1 MILSASNKPP
11 GWRKDRG
18 LGLLG
23 HNVIKAAG
31 RRFPEAKPGDIAL
44 SLVLLQQGE
53 AVGFSHRGDHLGY
66 PASLVKLF
74 FMVAA
79 EAWLASGRLTPSREL
94 REAVTAMVAW
104 SSNDATSIV
113 LDLLTRTTS
122 GPALPPGAFA
132 RWLTRRQILNRYFA
146 GWRCPEFAG
155 INLVQKTW
163 YEAPYGREHQS
174 CYDVPN
180 NRNRLS
186 SNAVARLLLALAK
199 GEAVDRPRSRA
210 MLRRME
216 RFPAKVDRKNPWNQ
230 VTGFLGEGLPGDAR
244 VWSKAGWSSTTRH
257 DSAIV
262 ELADGTR
269 FILVVMTYGAA
280 LAANKRL
287 LPFIARRVASGVPKL
302 RV

>member
-1 MILSASNKPP
+1 MILSASNKGP
-11 GWRKDRG
+11 GWRKDPK
-18 LGLLG
+18 LALLG

-31 RRFPEAKPGDIAL
+31 RRFPEARPGNMAF
-44 SLVLLQQGE
+44 SLVLLRGKD
-53 AVGFSHRGDHLGY
+53 AAGFCHRGDHLGY

-79 EAWLASGRLTPSREL
+79 EVWLEEGRLPPSREL
-94 REAVTAMVAW
+94 REALAAMVAW
-104 SSNDATSIV
+104 SSNDATSLII
-113 LDLLTRTTS
+113 DLLTRTTS
-122 GPALPPGAFA
+122 GPALPPAALA
-132 RWLTRRQILNRYFA
+132 RWLARRGVLNRRFA
-146 GWRCPEFAG
+146 GWRRPEFAG
-155 INLVQKTW
+155 INLAQKTW

-174 CYDVPN
+174 CFDVPN
-180 NRNRLS
+180 NRNRLTS
-186 SNAVARLLLALAK
+186 DAVARLLLAIAE
-199 GEAVDRPRSRA
+199 GEAASPRRCRA
-210 MLRRME
+210 MLRLLA

-280 LAANKRL
+280 LAANRRL
-287 LPFIARRVASGVPKL
+287 LPFIARQVAGGVQNL
-302 RV
+302 RG

>member
-1 MILSASNKPP
+1 MFLSAANKGP
-11 GWRKDRG
+11 GWQKEPI

-31 RRFPEAKPGDIAL
+31 RRFPEAKPGKMAL
-44 SLVLLQQGE
+44 SLVLLRGDG
-53 AVGFSHRGDHLGY
+53 AVGFSHRGDHPGY

-79 EAWLASGRLTPSREL
+79 EAWLAEGRLPPTREL
-94 REAVTAMVAW
+94 RDAVAAMITW
-104 SSNDATSIV
+104 SSNDATSLV
-113 LDLLTRTTS
+113 VDLLTRTTS
-122 GPALPPGAFA
+122 GPALPPAALA
-132 RWLTRRQILNRYFA
+132 RWLARRRFLNRYFL
-146 GWRCPEFAG
+146 GWRRPEFAG
-155 INLVQKTW
+155 INLAQKTW

-174 CYDVPN
+174 CFAAPN

-186 SNAVARLLLALAK
+186 ADAVARLLLAIAE
-199 GEAVDRPRSRA
+199 GQAVNRRRSRA
-210 MLRRME
+210 MLRLME
-216 RFPAKVDRKNPWNQ
+216 RFPAKIDRKNPWNQ
-230 VTGFLGEGLPGDAR
+230 VTGFLGEGLPEDAR

-287 LPFIARRVASGVPKL
+287 LPFIARQVASGMKKL
-302 RV
+302 RG

>member
-1 MILSASNKPP
+1 MFLSASNKGP
-11 GWRKDRG
+11 GWQKDPG
-18 LGLLG
+18 LALLG

-31 RRFPEAKPGDIAL
+31 RRFPEAKPGDMAL
-44 SLVLLQQGE
+44 SLVLLRKGD
-53 AVGFSHRGDHLGY
+53 AVGFSHRGNDLGY

-79 EAWLASGRLTPSREL
+79 EAWLAAGRLTPSREL
-94 REAVTAMVAW
+94 REAMAAMIAW

-122 GPALPPGAFA
+122 GPALPPVALA
-132 RWLTRRQILNRYFA
+132 RWLARRQILNRYFA
-146 GWRCPEFAG
+146 AWHCPEFAG
-155 INLVQKTW
+155 INLAQKTW

-174 CYDVPN
+174 CFAVPK

-186 SNAVARLLLALAK
+186 SDAVARLLLAIAE
-199 GEAVDRPRSRA
+199 GEAVNRRRSRA
-210 MLRRME
+210 MLRPME
-216 RFPAKVDRKNPWNQ
+216 RSPAKVDRKNSWNQ

-269 FILVVMTYGAA
+269 FILVVMPYGAA
-280 LAANKRL
+280 LAGNTRL
-287 LPFIARRVASGVPKL
+287 LPFLARQVASGVQKL
-302 RV
+302 RD

>member
-1 MILSASNKPP
+1 MVLSAANKGP
-11 GWRKDRG
+11 GWRKDPI
-18 LGLLG
+18 LALLG

-31 RRFPEAKPGDIAL
+31 RRFPEAKPGDMAL
-44 SLVLLQQGE
+44 SLVLLRDKD
-53 AVGFSHRGDHLGY
+53 AVGFSHRGDHPGY

-79 EAWLASGRLTPSREL
+79 EAWLEEGRLAPSREL

-113 LDLLTRTTS
+113 VDLLTRTTS
-122 GPALPPGAFA
+122 GPALPPAALA
-132 RWLTRRQILNRYFA
+132 RWLARRRILNRYFA
-146 GWRCPEFAG
+146 GWRWPEFAG
-155 INLVQKTW
+155 IHLAQKTW

-174 CYDVPN
+174 CFGVPK

-186 SNAVARLLLALAK
+186 TDAVARLMLAIAE
-199 GEAVDRPRSRA
+199 GEAVSPRRSRA
-210 MLRRME
+210 MLRLMARS
-216 RFPAKVDRKNPWNQ
+216 PAKVDRKNPWNQ
-230 VTGFLGEGLPGDAR
+230 VTGFLGEGLPPGAR
-244 VWSKAGWSSTTRH
+244 LWSKAGWSSTTRH

-269 FILVVMTYGAA
+269 FILVAMTYGAA

-287 LPFIARRVASGVPKL
+287 LPFLARQVASSVQKL
-302 RV
+302 RG

>member
-1 MILSASNKPP
+1 MFLSAANKGP
-11 GWRKDRG
+11 GWQKDPI
-18 LGLLG
+18 LALLG

-31 RRFPEAKPGDIAL
+31 RRFPEAKPGEMAL
-44 SLVLLQQGE
+44 SLVLLREGDM
-53 AVGFSHRGDHLGY
+53 VGFSHRGDHLGY

-79 EAWLASGRLTPSREL
+79 EAWLTDGRLAPTREL
-94 REAVTAMVAW
+94 RDAVAAMIAW
-104 SSNDATSIV
+104 SSNDATSIIV
-113 LDLLTRTTS
+113 DLLTRTTS
-122 GPALPPGAFA
+122 GPALPPAALA
-132 RWLTRRQILNRYFA
+132 RWLARRQILNRYFA
-146 GWRCPEFAG
+146 GWRRPEFAG
-155 INLVQKTW
+155 INLAQKTW

-174 CYDVPN
+174 CFAVPN

-186 SNAVARLLLALAK
+186 SDAVARLLLAIAE
-199 GEAVDRPRSRA
+199 GEAVDPRRSRA
-210 MLRRME
+210 MLRRMA
-216 RFPAKVDRKNPWNQ
+216 RFPVKVDRKNPWNQ

-280 LAANKRL
+280 LAANRRL
-287 LPFIARRVASGVPKL
+287 LPFIARQVASGVEKL
-302 RV
+302 RG